1 LIDQIPETDVRRSL
15 YLVPQTEEEFAEAF
29 PKAGNP
35 ASCTKGLRTR
45 ARNEFGSKLYSTSL
59 VFPYMQT
66 KFTVDFLPGGGSF
79 PIIRSAEMYYIEAE
93 AYCMLGQDAQAQD
106 LLYQLE
112 SPRDPAYTKSEK
124 TGSDLLEEV
133 KLYRRFDLW
142 GEGLDW
148 FDYKRWKQPIVR
160 KTYANGGSFHSTFA
174 KSFDVADANDWTW
187 GIPKFETDYNSL
199 VSQ

>member
-1 LIDQIPETDVRRSL
+1 
-15 YLVPQTEEEFAEAF
+15 
-29 PKAGNP
+29 
-35 ASCTKGLRTR
+35 
-45 ARNEFGSKLYSTSL
+45 
-59 VFPYMQT
+59 MQT

-142 GEGLDW
+142 GQGYDW
-148 FDYKRWKQPIVR
+148 YDYKRWGLSISR
-160 KTYANGGSFHSTFA
+160 RHYNDGGSWHTNFA
-174 KSFDVADANDWTW
+174 ISYGREDRNAWTW
-187 GIPKFETDYNSL
+187 VIPERETLYNGA
-199 VSQ
+199 VN